1 MLQTVQLMIVPPNS
15 VPVRDSGI
23 WRCTVFVEDRP
34 ADDFVKLIPP
44 YQIVREV
51 LCALIAQEVGL
62 PVLRPGVVLL
72 NDAPFQ
78 TSERVAYGTLATP
91 EQSLLRSMHDDSVLR
106 SQLSRWPHLPLA
118 IAFDE
123 WIANSD
129 RTVRNLLFRGA
140 SDFVLIDHGEAI
152 PNGMPVGGA
161 VPNLLAR
168 LAYADVNRDELR
180 LAVGRVQ
187 DAAVAFDR
195 IDMVSIQ
202 NASLAGNWDL
212 DGMLS
217 ECCRFLTD
225 RLAHLNDLI
234 AQSLGVGQRNLPL
247 RLQSEAA
254 KP

>member
-1 MLQTVQLMIVPPNS
+1 M
-15 VPVRDSGI
+15 
-23 WRCTVFVEDRP
+23 
-34 ADDFVKLIPP
+34 
-44 YQIVREV
+44 
-51 LCALIAQEVGL
+51 
-62 PVLRPGVVLL
+62 
-72 NDAPFQ
+72 
-78 TSERVAYGTLATP
+78 
-91 EQSLLRSMHDDSVLR
+91 
-106 SQLSRWPHLPLA
+106 
-118 IAFDE
+118 
-123 WIANSD
+123 
-129 RTVRNLLFRGA
+129 
-140 SDFVLIDHGEAI
+140 
-152 PNGMPVGGA
+152 
-161 VPNLLAR
+161 PNLLAR